1 MFLLVLDVH
10 ELDRVQLFKVQSRV
24 VHLGDDVLGV
34 AMVTAHGGRHVLFGV
49 PALLQLGQGQLPVVL
64 VKVDGLEWGFG
75 QIVVVQV
82 QARIVGLIDIIFF
95 FYK

>member
-34 AMVTAHGGRHVLFGV
+34 AMVTAHGGRHVLFWV

-64 VKVDGLEWGFG
+64 MKVDGFEWGFG

-82 QARIVGLIDIIFF
+82 QARIVGLIDISFF